1 MTIKSG
7 KTMEFD
13 VIVAKDLQALVNTVQ
28 DYVKTGWV
36 LKGEVFEK
44 DGSFTQ
50 EVERRVAVSAKAKKT
65 VNQRSW
71 VAWPALKA

>member
-1 MTIKSG
+1 
-7 KTMEFD
+7 MEFD

-50 EVERRVAVSAKAKKT
+50 EVERRFANNTKQKKAVS
-65 VNQRSW
+65 QRSW
-71 VAWPALKA
+71 VAWPAFNA